1 MVSLNLEDA
10 YYSNPVNPD
19 HTKSFKLHWKRQLY
33 KFLVLRPWFIF
44 RSKKVTKLMKLPIAT
59 LRISGCIV
67 AIYIDDL
74 INAGLVFR
82 EYVDNIMASIEL
94 LNSLGFIIRPDKC
107 TFIPKRNI
115 TFLGLTIHSRDIKI
129 SLTYQK
135 KDTLWLPYQTLRNN
149 PKQTIRCIARSIGII
164 TSSLPKVKYEG
175 SHFKHLKKDN
185 LMHLKILK
193 AQLMQKLSGGMKM

>member
-44 RSKKVTKLMKLPIAT
+44 RSKKLTKLMKLPIAT
-59 LRISGCIV
+59 LRINGCIV

-94 LNSLGFIIRPDKC
+94 LNSIGFNKC
-107 TFIPKRNI
+107 TFMPKRNI

-193 AQLMQKLSGGMKM
+193 AQLMQKLSGGMKI